1 MYFTLCLCLNFSLP
15 LSSQTEPLQQ
25 EVCEEVPDCRWT
37 LQGAAAH
44 CFLPQ
49 DGDETGHSAGGEWR
63 GNQDAFCCAFHCFH
77 AVSADSI
84 VLKVIFIVMF
94 FVCLFFTVL
103 GTFRWTQFIYSLNCT
118 TVVTLRPDMVV

>member
-15 LSSQTEPLQQ
+15 LSSQTQPLQQ
-25 EVCEEVPDCRWT
+25 EVCEEVPDCRRT

-44 CFLPQ
+44 CLLPQ

-77 AVSADSI
+77 AVSAKQHRAQSHFYRN
-84 VLKVIFIVMF
+84 VF

-103 GTFRWTQFIYSLNCT
+103 GTFR
-118 TVVTLRPDMVV
+118 